1 VADAAPLIFRRRKIA
16 VPLHPVVK
24 QLLVL
29 QKIDAKIAKVA
40 KKLARLPVETQQRKS
55 SIDKQQQQ
63 RDLLKHALQ
72 EAEVETSALER
83 RVLEIE
89 QNVEKQIQYR
99 DKAANAA
106 IFAAAEHQIDYL
118 RKDKDELQNEQFRFM
133 EKVEQLRPQ
142 LQEAEERLAKLRAE
156 FEEFEAEADKLRAEL
171 EAQKAEVAEDRA
183 AALEGVNRNELQM
196 YDDIFRMRD
205 GEAVV
210 AAHGDICTGCFT
222 RITPNDA
229 AVLASGSRIVTCK
242 ACGRIL
248 YAQ

>member
-1 VADAAPLIFRRRKIA
+1 
-16 VPLHPVVK
+16 
-24 QLLVL
+24 
-29 QKIDAKIAKVA
+29 
-40 KKLARLPVETQQRKS
+40 
-55 SIDKQQQQ
+55 
-63 RDLLKHALQ
+63 
-72 EAEVETSALER
+72 
-83 RVLEIE
+83 LEIE

>member
-1 VADAAPLIFRRRKIA
+1 
-16 VPLHPVVK
+16 
-24 QLLVL
+24 
-29 QKIDAKIAKVA
+29 
-40 KKLARLPVETQQRKS
+40 
-55 SIDKQQQQ
+55 
-63 RDLLKHALQ
+63 
-72 EAEVETSALER
+72 
-83 RVLEIE
+83 
-89 QNVEKQIQYR
+89 
-99 DKAANAA
+99 
-106 IFAAAEHQIDYL
+106 
-118 RKDKDELQNEQFRFM
+118 M

-248 YAQ
+248 STHSDSATPRSRSRRFRGSSFEESASSMRRPLDAMEEET